1 MLTALELM
9 KPMPSRGPK
18 RTGAQAARG
27 ERLGGGHDV
36 VAEPALALAAER
48 DADLRQHGQVARAER
63 AELARERRHAGPQ
76 RAEQAVEQR
85 LADARAARAD
95 LVRAHGHRRAH
106 HLDAQ
111 RRAAA
116 AGVAAHEPPLVVARV
131 LELRR
136 RRAQR
141 ADPGARA
148 VEQLAAV
155 EQVAHEPLARRGCA
169 RARLR

>member
-18 RTGAQAARG
+18 RTGARPRAASASAAGTTRSPSQHSPSPPSATPISASTV
-27 ERLGGGHDV
+27 RSPV
-36 VAEPALALAAER
+36 PSEPSSRAS
-48 DADLRQHGQVARAER
+48 GVTPAR
-63 AELARERRHAGPQ
+63 Q
-76 RAEQAVEQR
+76 RAQQAVEQR
-85 LADARAARAD
+85 LPDARAARAD

-155 EQVAHEPLARRGCA
+155 EQVAHEPQRGEVALARLA
-169 RARLR
+169 R